1 MTPGTV
7 DLVDSQLVGRDVE
20 AARLDGIIERL
31 PEGGGALVVSGEAGV
46 GKSALLHYARSRAD
60 ALGVRTL
67 STVGVESE
75 AELAFAGLHQLL
87 YPVLGLVELLPAPQR
102 GALEVAFGIA
112 SGPEP
117 DVFLVALAAYQLVCD
132 AAEECPLVI
141 VADDANWLDRSTL
154 RALTFIARRLENEPV
169 ALLFSMR
176 TGFVTALG
184 DASLPTL
191 ELERLSPSA
200 AIALLDRAAPDLHPV
215 FRARVL
221 AEAAGNPLALVELA
235 RAQGTE
241 ISDGQLSDAPLTIT
255 ARLERAF
262 AAQLGDLPEDTRGV
276 LLAAVLD
283 GRASLEEVVRSASI
297 VTRRPLAVS
306 DLDAAVAAE
315 LASIVDRQ
323 VRFRHP
329 LVRSAIRQA
338 APPAQVLGTYAALA
352 EVVAD
357 PERRIW
363 HRAMATMGYDEE
375 VAVALERHAVTA
387 RRRGAVMVA
396 AAALE
401 RAAALTADPRRRGER
416 LVRAADA
423 AYELGAV
430 DVVRRLLQQAEP
442 LDVGELEAARL
453 AWLQQMISGDVWLE
467 HGAARTFVTIARR
480 ARDAGDPDMALGSL
494 VPIAHRCWWTKCQP
508 RTRKYVVDAA
518 QEMGFPDDDPRLLA
532 VMALADPEAIGRS
545 VLLRVSRIRLH
556 DVADPLA
563 AIHVG
568 IAAEKTGD
576 FDRGARFLGRAVDH
590 LREQGRLGLLTQALV
605 HYAWAAT
612 NAGDWSAAAAAGSEG
627 ARLARDTDQ
636 PQYGL
641 TGELIAGLVA
651 GLRGNESDLEDRIAG
666 PERTLRAMNGGALLA
681 PAHIARGA
689 AALGEGQY
697 EEAFRH
703 LWPVFD
709 QADPAFHRFVRW
721 PAVLDLVEAAA
732 RSGHL
737 EQAAGVMA
745 ELEAIAARSGPP
757 LLVILLACARP
768 LLAEEQAACALFQA
782 ALGQD
787 RSAYSYPRARTLLSF
802 GAWLRRQR
810 RGTESRAPL
819 REAIELFDALGATR
833 WSDRAR
839 QELRATGER
848 IGPRTPEARDRL
860 TAQELQIAQLAADGL
875 TNREIGERLFLS
887 HRTIGSHLYRIFP
900 KLEITSRA
908 QLREALAATTD
919 DRRTVG

>member
-7 DLVDSQLVGRDVE
+7 DLADSQLVGRGVE
-20 AARLDGIIERL
+20 AARLDAIIERL
-31 PEGGGALVVSGEAGV
+31 PDGGAALVVSGEAGV
-46 GKSALLHYARSRAD
+46 GKSALLLYARARAD
-60 ALGVRTL
+60 ALGVRAL

-102 GALEVAFGIA
+102 RALEVAFGVA
-112 SGPEP
+112 TGSEP
-117 DVFLVALAAYQLVCD
+117 DAFLVALAAYQLVCD
-132 AAEECPLVI
+132 AAEGCPLVI
-141 VADDANWLDRSTL
+141 LADDAHWLDRSTL
-154 RALTFIARRLENEPV
+154 RVLTFIARRLENEPV
-169 ALLFSMR
+169 ALLFSVR
-176 TGFVTALG
+176 TGLAATLG

-191 ELERLSPSA
+191 ELDRLSPSA
-200 AIALLDRAAPDLHPV
+200 AAALLDRTAPDLHPV

-221 AEAAGNPLALVELA
+221 AEAAGNPLALVELV
-235 RAQGTE
+235 RAQGTAQS
-241 ISDGQLSDAPLTIT
+241 SDGQLSDAPLTIT

-262 AAQLGDLPEDTRGV
+262 GAQLDDLPEDTRGV
-276 LLAAVLD
+276 LLVAALD
-283 GRASLEEVVRSASI
+283 GRASLDELVRSASI
-297 VTRRPLAVS
+297 VSQRQLGVS
-306 DLDAAVAAE
+306 HLDPAVAAE
-315 LASIVDRQ
+315 LVSIVDGQ

-329 LVRSAIRQA
+329 LVRSAVRQA
-338 APPAQVLGTYAALA
+338 APPAQVLETYAALA
-352 EVVAD
+352 ETVTD

-363 HRAMATMGYDEE
+363 HRAMATVGYDED
-375 VAVALERHAVTA
+375 VAAALERHAAAA

-453 AWLQQMISGDVWLE
+453 AWLHQMISGDVWFE
-467 HGAARTFVTIARR
+467 RGAAKTFVTIARG
-480 ARDAGDPDMALGSL
+480 ARDAGDPGTALGSL
-494 VPIAHRCWWTKCQP
+494 VPIAHRCWWTRCQP

-518 QEMGFPDDDPRLLA
+518 REMGFPDDDPRLLA
-532 VMALADPEAIGRS
+532 VMALADPEAMGRS

-556 DVADPLA
+556 NVTDPLA

-568 IAAEKTGD
+568 IAAEKAGD
-576 FDRGARFLGRAVDH
+576 FDLGARFLGRAVDR

-612 NAGDWSAAAAAGSEG
+612 YAGDWSAAAAAGSEG

-641 TGELIAGLVA
+641 TGELIAGLVD
-651 GLRGNESDLEDRIAG
+651 GLRGCEPDLEERIGG
-666 PERTLRAMNGGALLA
+666 PERTLRAMNGGPLLA
-681 PAHIARGA
+681 PAHLARGA
-689 AALGEGQY
+689 AALGEGRH
-697 EEAFRH
+697 EDGFHH

-709 QADPAFHRFVRW
+709 EADPAFHRFIRW

-732 RSGHL
+732 RTGHL

-745 ELEAIAARSGPP
+745 ELEAIGARSGPP
-757 LLVILLACARP
+757 LLLILLACARP
-768 LLAEEQAACALFQA
+768 LLADDEDAQALFEV
-782 ALGQD
+782 ALED
-787 RSAYSYPRARTLLSF
+787 RSASLYPRARTLFSF
-802 GAWLRRQR
+802 GGWLRRQR
-810 RGTESRAPL
+810 RGIESRAPL
-819 REAIELFDALGATR
+819 REAIELFDAVGAIR

-839 QELRATGER
+839 QELRATGETL
-848 IGPRTPEARDRL
+848 GPRGPDARDQL
-860 TAQELQIAQLAADGL
+860 TAQELQIAQLAAQGL
-875 TNREIGERLFLS
+875 SNREIGERLFLS

-900 KLEITSRA
+900 KLGITSRV
-908 QLREALAATTD
+908 QLRDALPATAD
-919 DRRTVG
+919 S

>member
-1 MTPGTV
+1 MA
-7 DLVDSQLVGRDVE
+7 DSQLIGRDVE
-20 AARLDGIIERL
+20 AARVDAIIEHLR
-31 PEGGGALVVSGEAGV
+31 EDGAVLVVSGDAGV
-46 GKSALLHYARSRAD
+46 GKSALLHHARARAK
-60 ALGVRTL
+60 ALGLRTL

-87 YPVLGLVELLPAPQR
+87 YPVLGLVELLPEPQR
-102 GALEVAFGIA
+102 RALEVAFGIA

-132 AAEECPLVI
+132 AAEECPLAI
-141 VADDANWLDRSTL
+141 LADDAHWLDRSTSGV
-154 RALTFIARRLENEPV
+154 LTFIARRLENEPV
-169 ALLFSMR
+169 ALLISVR
-176 TGFVTALG
+176 TGFATSLG
-184 DASLPTL
+184 DAGLSAL
-191 ELERLSPSA
+191 ELKRLSPSA
-200 AIALLDRAAPDLHPV
+200 AAALLDRRAPDLHPV

-221 AEAAGNPLALVELA
+221 AEAAGNPLALVELV
-235 RAQGTE
+235 RAQPEPGAFDE
-241 ISDGQLSDAPLTIT
+241 LSETPLTIT

-262 AAQLGDLPEDTRGV
+262 AAQLGGLPEDTRGV
-276 LLAAVLD
+276 LLAAALD
-283 GRASLEEVVRSASI
+283 SRASLEELVRSASL
-297 VTRRPLAVS
+297 VAERPLGVS
-306 DLDAAVAAE
+306 DLDAAVGAE
-315 LASIVDRQ
+315 LVSIVDRQ

-329 LVRSAIRQA
+329 LVRSAVRQA
-338 APPAQVLGTYAALA
+338 APPAQVLETYAALA
-352 EVVAD
+352 DVVAD

-363 HRAMATMGYDEE
+363 HRAMAAVGYDEE
-375 VAVALERHAVTA
+375 VAVALERHAVAA

-423 AYELGAV
+423 AYELGAA

-453 AWLQQMISGDVWLE
+453 AWLHQMISGDVWFE
-467 HGAARTFVTIARR
+467 RGAAKTFVTIARR
-480 ARDAGDPDMALGSL
+480 ARAAGDADMALGSL
-494 VPIAHRCWWTKCQP
+494 VPIAHRCWWTRSQP

-532 VMALADPEAIGRS
+532 VMALADPEAMGRS
-545 VLLRVSRIRLH
+545 ALLRVSQIRLH
-556 DVADPLA
+556 DVTDPLA

-568 IAAEKTGD
+568 IAAEKAGD
-576 FDRGARFLGRAVDH
+576 FDLGARFLGRAVDR

-612 NAGDWSAAAAAGSEG
+612 YAGHWSAAAAAGSEA

-651 GLRGNESDLEDRIAG
+651 GLRGNESDLEGRIAG
-666 PERTLRAMNGGALLA
+666 PERTLRTMNGGPLLA
-681 PAHIARGA
+681 PAHLARGA

-709 QADPAFHRFVRW
+709 DADPAFHRFMRW

-757 LLVILLACARP
+757 LLLILLTCARP
-768 LLAEEQAACALFQA
+768 LLADEQDAHGLFQA
-782 ALGQD
+782 ALGRD
-787 RSAYSYPRARTLLSF
+787 RPAYAYPRARTLLSF
-802 GAWLRRQR
+802 GTWLRRQR
-810 RGTESRAPL
+810 RGIESRAPL
-819 REAIELFDALGATR
+819 REAIELFDVLGAIR

-839 QELRATGER
+839 QELRAAGETL
-848 IGPRTPEARDRL
+848 GPRRPDARDQL
-860 TAQELQIAQLAADGL
+860 TAQELHIAQLAAQGL
-875 TNREIGERLFLS
+875 SNREIGERLFLS

-900 KLEITSRA
+900 KLGITSRT
-908 QLREALAATTD
+908 QLRKAMPAAD
-919 DRRTVG
+919 G